1 MISKERMIEL
11 AQGQLDAYNN
21 RDVEKFL
28 TFYETNVK
36 VYRLNTNEVICDDF
50 EKFRNMYVDLFAEF
64 PNQVC
69 ELKSR
74 IILSESVI
82 DEELITGRGS
92 DPRHVVAIYGFSER
106 LINRVWFTR

>member
-50 EKFRNMYVDLFAEF
+50 EKFRNMYVDLFARF
-64 PNQVC
+64 PNQFC

-74 IILSESVI
+74 VVLTESVL
-82 DEELITGRGS
+82 DEEWVTGRGG
-92 DPRHVVAIYGFSER
+92 DPTHIVAIYGFSEN
-106 LINRVWFTR
+106 LIDRVWFTR